1 VLLKM
6 ARKKGHD
13 PLKLELIL
21 YALRTNPHGSWVR
34 DIARKTG
41 MKKSTV
47 SHYLQ
52 NHLQHK
58 IEVVKDH
65 GHIKLIKLREKLRD
79 EAPYYIQ

>member
-1 VLLKM
+1 M

-21 YALRTNPHGSWVR
+21 YVLRTNKHGSWVR

-47 SHYLQ
+47 SHYLK
-52 NHLQHK
+52 NHLNQK
-58 IEVVKDH
+58 VEVVKDH
-65 GHIKLIKLREKLRD
+65 GHIKLFKLKEKLRD
-79 EAPYYIQ
+79 EMPYYVH